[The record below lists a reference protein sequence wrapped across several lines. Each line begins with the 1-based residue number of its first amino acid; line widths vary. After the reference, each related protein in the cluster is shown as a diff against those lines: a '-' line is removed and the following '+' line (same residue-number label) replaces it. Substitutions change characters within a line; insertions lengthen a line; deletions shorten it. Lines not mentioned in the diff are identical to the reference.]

1 MELGASGDVS
11 LFGGCYDNVPN
22 LYRLEGMGMEE
33 GITAS
38 EVMVFGTGVW
48 EACDEEANPLY
59 YGKYVSIGAGAT
71 SIASGHLSV
80 SDTKTIWSISGDN
93 KE

>member
-1 MELGASGDVS
+1 M
-11 LFGGCYDNVPN
+11 
-22 LYRLEGMGMEE
+22 
-33 GITAS
+33 TAS

-93 KE
+93 KEQKEKIINGKKYQSLQYETKL

>member
-1 MELGASGDVS
+1 M
-11 LFGGCYDNVPN
+11 
-22 LYRLEGMGMEE
+22 
-33 GITAS
+33 TAS

-71 SIASGHLSV
+71 SIAS
-80 SDTKTIWSISGDN
+80 
-93 KE
+93 

>member
-1 MELGASGDVS
+1 
-11 LFGGCYDNVPN
+11 
-22 LYRLEGMGMEE
+22 
-33 GITAS
+33 
-38 EVMVFGTGVW
+38 MVFGTGVW

-59 YGKYVSIGAGAT
+59 YGKYVSICAGAT
-71 SIASGHLSV
+71 SIASGHLSL

>member
-1 MELGASGDVS
+1 M
-11 LFGGCYDNVPN
+11 
-22 LYRLEGMGMEE
+22 
-33 GITAS
+33 TAS

-80 SDTKTIWSISGDN
+80 SDTKLYGVLVGIIKN
-93 KE
+93 RRRKL